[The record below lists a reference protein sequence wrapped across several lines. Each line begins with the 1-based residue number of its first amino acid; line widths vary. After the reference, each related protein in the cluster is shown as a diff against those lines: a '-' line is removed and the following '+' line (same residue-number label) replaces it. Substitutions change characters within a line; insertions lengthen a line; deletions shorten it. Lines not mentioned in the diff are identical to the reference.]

1 MTRPSLSGK
10 RAAPGTAPAT
20 AVGDQATDPVY
31 DRTEYGNNGN
41 PSPGGGQRKGHDE
54 EEDPPEERAP
64 LFIVADH
71 DLDKEMAHL
80 FRGDGER
87 EIRFMVRRFRRHRGV
102 TTLLPV
108 GRKSASGVRENS
120 AFMKRYREGK
130 QMAAVSKGDTF
141 QNRM

>member
-10 RAAPGTAPAT
+10 RAAPGTTPAS
-20 AVGDQATDPVY
+20 AVGDHATNPVY
-31 DRTEYGNNGN
+31 DRAEYGNNGN
-41 PSPGGGQRKGHDE
+41 PSPGGGQHKGHDE
-54 EEDPPEERAP
+54 EDSPEERAP

-71 DLDKEMAHL
+71 DLDEEMARL
-80 FRGDGER
+80 FLGDGER

-108 GRKSASGVRENS
+108 GRKSASGARENS
-120 AFMKRYREGK
+120 AFMRRYREGMH
-130 QMAAVSKGDTF
+130 MAAVSKGDTF